1 MAAVLFLVP
10 ITTVVGAWLLLLVFA
25 GAILLHVLHGQYEV
39 GGLLVYSAAVY
50 VVLAFRDSRRLR
62 IDENISRVS
71 SDVRSRVY
79 RPLRELHAT
88 G

>member
-1 MAAVLFLVP
+1 MRKNKCVALAVLRL
-10 ITTVVGAWLLLLVFA
+10 
-25 GAILLHVLHGQYEV
+25 ILGMVLHGQYEV

-62 IDENISRVS
+62 IDENVS
-71 SDVRSRVY
+71 
-79 RPLRELHAT
+79 H

>member
-1 MAAVLFLVP
+1 MRKNKYVALVVLRL
-10 ITTVVGAWLLLLVFA
+10 
-25 GAILLHVLHGQYEV
+25 ILGMVSHGQYEV

-62 IDENISRVS
+62 IDENVSR
-71 SDVRSRVY
+71 
-79 RPLRELHAT
+79 